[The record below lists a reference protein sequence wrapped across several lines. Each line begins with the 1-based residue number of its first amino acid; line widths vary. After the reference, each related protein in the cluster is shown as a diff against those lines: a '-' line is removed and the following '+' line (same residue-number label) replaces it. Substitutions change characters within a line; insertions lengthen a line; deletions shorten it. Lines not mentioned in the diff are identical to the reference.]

1 VASVAIGAA
10 GCGADASQNGGGAQ
24 SSGQGRPGFAQDPKV
39 AACLKKQGIE
49 PPQRPPGASPGSRP
63 PQGTP
68 PANGERPAGR
78 PPGGGGGFG
87 GNSAQAQ
94 KMRDA
99 LKKCGVELP
108 QRPGR
113 GAPPAQ

>member
-1 VASVAIGAA
+1 MGPAA
-10 GCGADASQNGGGAQ
+10 CGGDESQTGGGAEP
-24 SSGQGRPGFAQDPKV
+24 SGQSRRGFAQDPEV
-39 AACLKKQGIE
+39 AACLKKQGVE
-49 PPQRPPGASPGSRP
+49 LPQRRAGASPGSRP

-68 PANGERPAGR
+68 PPDGERPRGG

-87 GNSAQAQ
+87 GNSEQAQ